1 MYLTSYGREYSGV
14 APGGTVPGGLFR
26 PSVIARRDLMNRT
39 ALQPRP
45 DQIVLDP
52 QLYLLNTPIDG
63 TRHARLIENLGTYS
77 WFGVHEREFDSGE
90 FALTPQFA
98 EPPTPAQL
106 WEGRSDV
113 VRSWRPTVRGA
124 IEAQLQVPFKV
135 DAVLLPAT
143 LLQDPESRL
152 VDELERLDTAI
163 QVARSRTEKPLY
175 ASLPLA
181 DVLFLSRDPASNRLL
196 DALVENLDARE
207 GLEGVYLPLI
217 QLSDP
222 RERLSHEQVVGS
234 MLRLA
239 KLFGQKSRL
248 KAIFNFIE
256 SLGIACVA
264 LGAEGYASGYSTK
277 HRRCT
282 LADHRSDTNGGI
294 AYPKFFSLQTC
305 MDFQVTDLKAM
316 AERDM
321 LHLLALDRT
330 GSSEPLFRGLEAGD
344 EVENIAL
351 WKPTANNVLTAKTHY
366 FEQQIKALEVFKSVE
381 DVAGWLQ
388 DAESTWDR
396 IRRELI
402 SVPDFS
408 FQAWTNGEHIK
419 VWRRALETVHAAP

>member
-1 MYLTSYGREYSGV
+1 MYFTSYGREYSGV
-14 APGGTVPGGLFR
+14 APGAVPGGLFR
-26 PSVIARRDLMNRT
+26 PSVIARRNLMSRT

-45 DQIVLDP
+45 GRIILDP
-52 QLYLLNTPIDG
+52 QLYLLDMPIAG
-63 TRHARLIENLGTYS
+63 TRHEGLIESLGTYS
-77 WFGVHEREFDSGE
+77 WFGVQEREFDSGE

-106 WEGRSDV
+106 WEGRTDV
-113 VRSWRPTVRGA
+113 IRSWRPTVRGTV
-124 IEAQLQVPFKV
+124 EAQLQVPFKV
-135 DAVLLPAT
+135 DAVVLPAT
-143 LLQDPESRL
+143 LIQDPESRL

-181 DVLFLSRDPASNRLL
+181 DVLFLSRDPASNQLL

-207 GLEGVYLPLI
+207 DLEGVYIPLV

-222 RERLSHEQVVGS
+222 RERLSHERVVGS

-248 KAIFNFIE
+248 KSIFNFIE
-256 SLGIACVA
+256 VLGVACVA
-264 LGAEGYASGYSTK
+264 LGAEGYASGYSTR

-282 LADHRSDTNGGI
+282 LADHRSDTSGGI
-294 AYPKFFSLQTC
+294 AYPKFFSLQAC

-316 AERDM
+316 AEHDL

-330 GSSEPLFRGLEAGD
+330 GSSEPLFLGLEAGE
-344 EVENIAL
+344 EVETIAP
-351 WKPTANNVLTAKTHY
+351 WRPAANNVLTAKTHY
-366 FEQQIKALEVFKSVE
+366 FEQHVKALEVFKSAESVI
-381 DVAGWLQ
+381 GWLR

-396 IRRELI
+396 IRCELT
-402 SVPDFS
+402 SAPDFS

-419 VWRRALETVHAAP
+419 VWRRALETVHAGS